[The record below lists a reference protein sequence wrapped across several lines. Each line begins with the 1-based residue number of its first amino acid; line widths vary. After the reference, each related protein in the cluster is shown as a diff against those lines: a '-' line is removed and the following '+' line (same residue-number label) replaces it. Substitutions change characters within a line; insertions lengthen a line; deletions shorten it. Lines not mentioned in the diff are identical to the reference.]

1 MASWDRVGELGSWI
15 EYLSQDLDRRNRW
28 RLAPLLLGVLWAT
41 CRRTVARWITAA
53 GVSDDWQRYYELL
66 WSVGRKAGLISR
78 QLLRL
83 AIRVIPAE
91 HLGQFICVALDDTP
105 TARYGPKVEGADI
118 HRDPTP
124 GPSGHQHL
132 YGHVWVMLS
141 WVIRHPQFGAIGL
154 PIRSLLYIRRKT
166 FDTPVM
172 RLLRPW
178 AFRTKLELAAEL
190 VEWAAPWLAWLGKRL
205 LVVADGAY
213 AKRPFL
219 ERMKAIGAV
228 VVSRLRKDAALF
240 DVPTPPKRRG
250 RGRPRKYGPNRL
262 SLSRKAAHRHGWQT
276 EVFELYGRRVEKV
289 YKTFLATYAPA
300 GGVIRV
306 VLVKEQDGW
315 MAFFATD
322 PLLTV
327 QNILEA
333 VADRGTIEQNFHDL
347 KEVHGAGEQQVRN
360 LWVNLAVWHMT
371 AWLFT
376 LIELW
381 SWNTPAPELVDRRL
395 RPWDDA
401 DRRPSH
407 ADRRNALRSALL
419 RADFSEPCEHGTV
432 ARKFDFLL
440 QRLLAL
446 VA

>member
-28 RLAPLLLGVLWAT
+28 RLAPLLGVLWAT
-41 CRRTVARWITAA
+41 CRRTVARWNTAA

-66 WSVGRKAGLISR
+66 WSVGRKAGSISR

-190 VEWAAPWLAWLGKRL
+190 V
-205 LVVADGAY
+205 
-213 AKRPFL
+213 
-219 ERMKAIGAV
+219 
-228 VVSRLRKDAALF
+228 
-240 DVPTPPKRRG
+240 
-250 RGRPRKYGPNRL
+250 
-262 SLSRKAAHRHGWQT
+262 
-276 EVFELYGRRVEKV
+276 
-289 YKTFLATYAPA
+289 
-300 GGVIRV
+300 
-306 VLVKEQDGW
+306 
-315 MAFFATD
+315 
-322 PLLTV
+322 
-327 QNILEA
+327 
-333 VADRGTIEQNFHDL
+333 
-347 KEVHGAGEQQVRN
+347 
-360 LWVNLAVWHMT
+360 
-371 AWLFT
+371 
-376 LIELW
+376 
-381 SWNTPAPELVDRRL
+381 
-395 RPWDDA
+395 
-401 DRRPSH
+401 
-407 ADRRNALRSALL
+407 
-419 RADFSEPCEHGTV
+419 
-432 ARKFDFLL
+432 
-440 QRLLAL
+440 
-446 VA
+446 